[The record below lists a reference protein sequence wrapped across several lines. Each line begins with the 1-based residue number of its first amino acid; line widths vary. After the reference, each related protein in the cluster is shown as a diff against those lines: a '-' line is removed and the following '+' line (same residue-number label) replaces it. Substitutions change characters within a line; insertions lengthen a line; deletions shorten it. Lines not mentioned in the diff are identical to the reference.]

1 MTEEEIENLMT
12 EDEIE
17 NLKYKIWEGAN
28 AAPERRCRD
37 GFAAANKLI
46 EYYEN
51 ELSRQ
56 MRIAAV
62 YEDLLVLSNKIKAEA
77 NKK

>member
-1 MTEEEIENLMT
+1 MTEEEIENLK
-12 EDEIE
+12 D
-17 NLKYKIWEGAN
+17 KIWQGAC
-28 AAPERRCRD
+28 AAPDRRCRD
-37 GFAAANKLI
+37 GFTAANKLI